1 MDLQEYYAAVAAS
14 GGPILRP
21 VECYLSYEPEENT
34 MSSVQHCRAVV
45 EDRTIF
51 FEMTAGQFYGQGQ
64 DPVPI
69 HWEVEGQVFVGELS
83 LEDINSLDILTE
95 RG

>member
-1 MDLQEYYAAVAAS
+1 MFNKSAAI
-14 GGPILRP
+14 GPK
-21 VECYLSYEPEENT
+21 
-34 MSSVQHCRAVV
+34 SSVQHCRAVV

-51 FEMTAGQFYGQGQ
+51 FEMTAGQFYSSQESLHGEGT

-69 HWEVEGQVFVGELS
+69 HWEVGGEVFVGEMS
-83 LEDINSLDILTE
+83 LADINSLDILTE